1 MENNEESEHYED
13 SEDSEG
19 SEDSDLSNG
28 QPEENYI
35 YLDDLPTL
43 ATCYLYVII
52 VPGDG
57 ELKHWILYIDAPT
70 WTEKP
75 MVHLVGSPT
84 YYRVEARFLTRNDER
99 RIIKRVN
106 LCDIPNAQNVYDDII
121 DAGEWAEIDN
131 QDPSYNSQ
139 IYILELLDDLEHRGI
154 HFRKRLKDWT
164 ATLRPPRNSG
174 LDVSQDTS
182 TASVVSSQNNDISV
196 PHACPSNVPNPIP
209 LRLEGLW
216 KKAYSDL
223 QNKNP
228 DLLAQYEK
236 ILLSN
241 AELDDSSNENQ
252 GDNIDIDPRLETCV
266 KRRLE
271 AIEKL
276 RCKIRIG
283 GKEIEVKKQVRRVVG
298 GILSVKDIITAAVSA
313 EPHVSIA

>member
-57 ELKHWILYIDAPT
+57 ELKHWILCIDAPT

-154 HFRKRLKDWT
+154 VSMND
-164 ATLRPPRNSG
+164 PRYREG
-174 LDVSQDTS
+174 K
-182 TASVVSSQNNDISV
+182 IE
-196 PHACPSNVPNPIP
+196 
-209 LRLEGLW
+209 LEGMR
-216 KKAYSDL
+216 
-223 QNKNP
+223 QI
-228 DLLAQYEK
+228 Q
-236 ILLSN
+236 
-241 AELDDSSNENQ
+241 
-252 GDNIDIDPRLETCV
+252 IDWI
-266 KRRLE
+266 
-271 AIEKL
+271 
-276 RCKIRIG
+276 
-283 GKEIEVKKQVRRVVG
+283 
-298 GILSVKDIITAAVSA
+298 
-313 EPHVSIA
+313 

>member
-57 ELKHWILYIDAPT
+57 ELKHWILCIDAPT

-154 HFRKRLKDWT
+154 
-164 ATLRPPRNSG
+164 
-174 LDVSQDTS
+174 VSMNDPS
-182 TASVVSSQNNDISV
+182 MASDIERVCLTWDISCYLSRNIKGTLDLFCNFTFLSQRLAV
-196 PHACPSNVPNPIP
+196 YIASAIGSTPI
-209 LRLEGLW
+209 GTMH
-216 KKAYSDL
+216 K
-223 QNKNP
+223 
-228 DLLAQYEK
+228 
-236 ILLSN
+236 
-241 AELDDSSNENQ
+241 
-252 GDNIDIDPRLETCV
+252 
-266 KRRLE
+266 
-271 AIEKL
+271 
-276 RCKIRIG
+276 
-283 GKEIEVKKQVRRVVG
+283 
-298 GILSVKDIITAAVSA
+298 
-313 EPHVSIA
+313 